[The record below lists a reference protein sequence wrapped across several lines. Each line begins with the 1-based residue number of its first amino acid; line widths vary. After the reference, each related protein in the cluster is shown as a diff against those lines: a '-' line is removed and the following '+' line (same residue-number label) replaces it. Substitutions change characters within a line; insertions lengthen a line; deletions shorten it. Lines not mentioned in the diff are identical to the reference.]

1 MQQPNKKPKRKSK
14 ADTLSPSL
22 SACNTSLEEGRSL
35 SLDEVR
41 DKVFASLNN
50 AELEKALGIWLK
62 DNQLENK
69 ITARDLGILKNII
82 TEYMDA
88 YLLFGYNSSGD
99 RIILQHF
106 KNAKDRDAIMEFLK
120 AIFLKQQHE
129 NFLDA
134 DDDE

>member
-1 MQQPNKKPKRKSK
+1 MQEPNKNSKRKAK
-14 ADTLSPSL
+14 TDTLAPSL
-22 SACNTSLEEGRSL
+22 SGCNTSLESGSKL

-41 DKVFASLNN
+41 DKVFSSLNN

-62 DNQLENK
+62 DSQLENK
-69 ITARDLGILKNII
+69 ISSRDLGILKNII

-88 YLLFGYNSSGD
+88 YLLFGYNSNGD

-120 AIFLKQQHE
+120 TIFLKQQHE
-129 NFLDA
+129 NFLDS
-134 DDDE
+134 DDE